1 MAKSSK
7 QRSDRVGRRGFLKGA
22 AIGATALVAKP
33 HLADAEQAPS
43 PRGAGALPSPQALA
57 AETQPVPAD
66 VQALIEDHPG
76 SDFMV
81 DVLKHLGFEYVAAN
95 PGSSFR
101 SLHESIV
108 NYGGNRHPEL
118 LTCLHEESSVSIAHG
133 YAKAAGKPMMVM
145 AHGTVGVQHAAMGL
159 YNAWCDR
166 VPIFVVAGN
175 GLEATKRRAGTEWYH
190 SVQDA
195 ASIVRDFVKWDDA
208 PASLQHFAE
217 SAVRAYRVATTP
229 PMEPVL
235 LMADMEL
242 QETPAENPD
251 AL

>member
-1 MAKSSK
+1 M
-7 QRSDRVGRRGFLKGA
+7 SDDTTSGSLDRRAFLKTA
-22 AIGATALVAKP
+22 AAA
-33 HLADAEQAPS
+33 
-43 PRGAGALPSPQALA
+43 GAGLAATGMGTTPALA
-57 AETQPVPAD
+57 ADEAASREGGKAPAKEKKSKPLPGD
-66 VQALIEDHPG
+66 IVIGRPG

-81 DVLKHLGFEYVAAN
+81 DVIKTLNLDYVTAN

-108 NYGGNRHPEL
+108 NYGGNKKPEL
-118 LTCLHEESSVSIAHG
+118 ITCLHEESSVSIAHG

-145 AHGTVGVQHAAMGL
+145 AHGTVGLQHAAMGL

-175 GLEATKRRAGTEWYH
+175 GVDATKRRAGTEWYH

-195 ASIVRDFVKWDDA
+195 ATMVRDFVKWDDQ
-208 PASLQHFAE
+208 PGSLQHFAE

-235 LMADMEL
+235 LMADIEL
-242 QETPAENPD
+242 QEGPIENEAELAIPK
-251 AL
+251 